1 MTRLSW
7 LSLLAAILCGTAAHA
22 AGDLPAGLS
31 FIGLKDR
38 LWRIYVVDRA
48 GALQELATAQEP
60 RAASVSLTGARI
72 VYVSADGDLRSASL
86 RGGDE
91 RVVAARSK
99 ERAMAQPVLAPDGAT
114 AFVVEMKQGTSA
126 DTDILQL
133 RLSGGAPRVVVS
145 QPGAQFEPSLARGG
159 RYLLYSSVSCVL
171 GCGRILQ
178 EIWRKDL
185 LGGEAVQLT
194 LLNAIA
200 RQPFATADGAAI
212 YFSSDKAGNFHIWR
226 MGADGSQ
233 PVPLTS
239 GAVTD
244 SNPVVD
250 GDGRVYFVRHD
261 ASGVKLMRLEPGGR
275 ETQLVLP
282 AGVQD
287 IRDLE
292 IAQ

>member
-1 MTRLSW
+1 MTRLSR
-7 LSLLAAILCGTAAHA
+7 LILAAVILCCSGARA
-22 AGDLPAGLS
+22 AGDLPPGLS
-31 FIGLKDR
+31 FIGLKER
-38 LWRIYVVDRA
+38 LWRVYVVDRA
-48 GALQELATAQEP
+48 GALQEVATAQEP

-91 RVVAARSK
+91 RILIPRSK

-114 AFVVEMKQGTSA
+114 VFAVEMKQGTSA

-133 RLSGGAPRVVVS
+133 RLAGGPPRAVVS

-171 GCGRILQ
+171 GCGRIVQ

-200 RQPFATADGAAI
+200 RQPFATADATTI
-212 YFSSDKAGNFHIWR
+212 YFSSDKAGNFHVWR
-226 MGADGSQ
+226 MGADGSAPT
-233 PVPLTS
+233 PVTS

-244 SNPVVD
+244 SNPVAD
-250 GDGRVYFVRHD
+250 AQGRVYFVRHD
-261 ASGVKLMRLEPGGR
+261 ATGVKFMRLEPGGND
-275 ETQLVLP
+275 TPLALP
-282 AGVQD
+282 GGVED

>member
-1 MTRLSW
+1 MTRRILPALLGALLS
-7 LSLLAAILCGTAAHA
+7 CTAAQA
-22 AGDLPAGLS
+22 AADLPVGLS

-38 LWRIYVVDRA
+38 LWRVYVVDRA
-48 GALQELATAQEP
+48 GALQEVATAQEP
-60 RAASVSLTGARI
+60 RAASVSLATARV
-72 VYVSADGDLRSASL
+72 VYVSADGDLRSAAL

-91 RVVAARSK
+91 RIVAARSK
-99 ERAMAQPVLAPDGAT
+99 ERAMAQPVLAPDGAS
-114 AFVVEMKQGTSA
+114 AFVVEMKQGASA

-133 RLSGGAPRVVVS
+133 RLSGGAPRAVVS

-185 LGGEAVQLT
+185 LGGDAVQLT

-200 RQPFATADGAAI
+200 RQPFVAPDGAAI

-233 PVPLTS
+233 PAPVTS

-261 ASGVKLMRLEPGGR
+261 ASGVKFMRLEPGGR
-275 ETQLVLP
+275 ETQLAPP
-282 AGVQD
+282 AGVED